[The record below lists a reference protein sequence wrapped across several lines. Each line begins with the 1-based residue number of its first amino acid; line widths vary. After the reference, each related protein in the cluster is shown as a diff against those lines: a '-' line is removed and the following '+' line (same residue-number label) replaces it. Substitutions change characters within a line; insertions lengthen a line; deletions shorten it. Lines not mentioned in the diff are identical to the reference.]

1 MSKINRRNFIK
12 LGGGAAVLAGT
23 VSTIG
28 CATKSSKGA
37 ARKKVVVVG
46 GGTGGATVAKYLRL
60 FDQSIDVTLI
70 EADKSHYTCYGSN
83 EVLSGYRKLSDIEF
97 SYDGLKGHGVKV
109 IHDWVTGIDPDARII
124 KTKSGES
131 IAYDRAIISPGID
144 FKWEA
149 IDGYDEAAAEKMP
162 HAWQAGPQTAI
173 LQKQIEAMPNGGRVI
188 IAPPPNP
195 FRCPPGPYE
204 RASQIADYLK
214 RHKPKSKIL
223 ILDAKDK
230 FAKKKL
236 FIQGWKRLYGY
247 GTPDSIIK
255 FIPGSKGGKV
265 TSVNVADMS
274 VEGSNLDIFKGDVIN
289 IIPPQKAGKLAF
301 AAGLTKGDW
310 CPVNK
315 NSFESEIHKNIHVLG
330 DASNASKMPK
340 SGYSANIQA
349 KACASAIVQ
358 LFNDREPLVPSY
370 QNTCYSIIGKD
381 YGISVGMIYKYNK
394 EKNMIL
400 PVKGAG
406 GLTPM
411 DASAENLK
419 RESHYAHGWYK
430 NITQDI
436 FG

>member
-1 MSKINRRNFIK
+1 MSGISRRNFIQ
-12 LGGGAAVLAGT
+12 LTGGAAAVSTMGFSNILLAG
-23 VSTIG
+23 SHG
-28 CATKSSKGA
+28 GN
-37 ARKKVVVVG
+37 VVIVG
-46 GGTGGATVAKYLRL
+46 GGIGGATAARYIKRADPKVN
-60 FDQSIDVTLI
+60 VTII
-70 EADKSHYTCYGSN
+70 EPNKNYYTCFMSN
-83 EVLSGYRKLSDIEF
+83 EVISGERALDSIKFGYQNLESM
-97 SYDGLKGHGVKV
+97 GVKIV
-109 IHDWVTGIDPDARII
+109 QDLATNIDAG
-124 KTKSGES
+124 KKHVVTKSNGN
-131 IAYDRAIISPGID
+131 IAYDRCIVSPGVD
-144 FKWEA
+144 FKWEM
-149 IDGYDEAAAEKMP
+149 IEGYDAKVAAEKVP
-162 HAWQAGPQTAI
+162 HAWKAGPQTA
-173 LQKQIEAMPNGGRVI
+173 LLRKQLESMKDGGTVI

-236 FIQGWKRLYGY
+236 FTQGWKRLYGY
-247 GTPDSIIK
+247 GTKDSMIK

-265 TSVNVADMS
+265 TSVNVANMT
-274 VEGSNLDIFKGDVIN
+274 VEGSNLDTFKGDVIN

-315 NSFESEIHKNIHVLG
+315 NSFESKIHKNIHVLG

-358 LFNDREPLVPSY
+358 LFNDREPLTPSY

-381 YGISVGMIYKYNK
+381 YGISVGMVYKYNK

-400 PVKGAG
+400 PIKGAG

-411 DASAENLK
+411 DASEENLK